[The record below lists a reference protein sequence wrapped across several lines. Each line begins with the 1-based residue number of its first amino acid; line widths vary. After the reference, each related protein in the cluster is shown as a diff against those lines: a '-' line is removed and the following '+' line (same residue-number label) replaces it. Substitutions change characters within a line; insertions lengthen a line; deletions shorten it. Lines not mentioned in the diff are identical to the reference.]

1 MLLHSITLFFVLLA
15 SAFAVELPVN
25 LGTAGTF
32 AILTKTGITTTGVTS
47 ITGDMGTSP
56 IVATAITGF
65 GLMLFKDGTH
75 STSSLVTGNVY
86 AASHAVPTPSNLGTA
101 VFDMETA
108 YLNAEG
114 RQGATQ
120 DKTDLN
126 SGSVEGLTLTPGLYK
141 WSSNVGFTSSVTFAG
156 SDTDIWILQ
165 IAGDVVVGSGAEVFL
180 TDGALA
186 ENIFWQVAGYV
197 DVGTTAKVKGVFLVK
212 THMAFKTG
220 SSLNGA
226 ALAQTAVT
234 LDATTIVKKSN
245 APVRYLRSI

>member
-56 IVATAITGF
+56 IAVTAITGF
-65 GLMLFKDGTH
+65 GLMLAASGTH

-86 AASHAVPTPSNLGTA
+86 GASHAVPTPSNLGTA

-120 DKTDLN
+120 DKAELN